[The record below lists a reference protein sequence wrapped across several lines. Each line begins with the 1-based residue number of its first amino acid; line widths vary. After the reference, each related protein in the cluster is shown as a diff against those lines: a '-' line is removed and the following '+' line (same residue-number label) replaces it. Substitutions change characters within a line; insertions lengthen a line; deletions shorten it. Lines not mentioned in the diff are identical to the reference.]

1 MHVLKISGLIVSV
14 TRSKVFLQA
23 NPRQPS
29 DFLTLISYQFS
40 ISQFWHTGIGK
51 PGWNFVDPIKK
62 L

>member
-1 MHVLKISGLIVSV
+1 MHVLKISGLIVWV
-14 TRSKVFLQA
+14 TRSKVFLQT

-29 DFLTLISYQFS
+29 GFLTLISYQFS
-40 ISQFWHTGIGK
+40 ISQFWHTGNGK